1 MLDLTNTNLRL
12 RDLRKVVEPSLCK
25 IEWQKE
31 SSTSEWTHI
40 KNGSILENW
49 ILKIPVETS
58 EFVLVTDKSWY
69 KSVVHDWEFVRENL
83 LSLKSNGFT
92 LFISQHKL
100 WALEI
105 NPVGVARFGFW
116 R

>member
-1 MLDLTNTNLRL
+1 MLDLTNTNLKL
-12 RDLRKVVEPSLCK
+12 RDLRKVVEPTLHE

-31 SSTSEWTHI
+31 SSSSEWAHI
-40 KNGSILENW
+40 ENSSTLENW
-49 ILKIPVETS
+49 TFKIPVKTS
-58 EFVLVTDKSWY
+58 EVVLVTDKSWS
-69 KSVVHDWEFVRENL
+69 KSVIHDWQFVRGNL
-83 LSLKSNGFT
+83 LDLKDNGFT

-105 NPVGVARFGFW
+105 SMVGVARFGYW